1 MHLLFVAPR
10 FVTNRN
16 PPYSIIPQVCLA
28 RVVLINPALLALDE
42 ATANLDE
49 QTEKVF
55 QKVLEEKFKDAT
67 ILCVAHRLEPLRWC
81 RTKIEIGAGKLLS
94 ISDFNVAQ
102 LPAVHPADVQSSAP
116 ESSFQSR
123 KR

>member
-1 MHLLFVAPR
+1 
-10 FVTNRN
+10 
-16 PPYSIIPQVCLA
+16 LA
-28 RVVLINPALLALDE
+28 RVVLKNPALLALDE

-67 ILCVAHRLEPLRWC
+67 ILCVAHRLETLRWC
-81 RTKIEIGAGKLLS
+81 RIKIEIGAGSQLS
-94 ISDFNVAQ
+94 ISDLNVAQ
-102 LPAVHPADVQSSAP
+102 ISVLHPAHVHSSAP
-116 ESSFQSR
+116 EASILSH

>member
-1 MHLLFVAPR
+1 M
-10 FVTNRN
+10 
-16 PPYSIIPQVCLA
+16 A
-28 RVVLINPALLALDE
+28 RVVLTNPALLALDE

-67 ILCVAHRLEPLRWC
+67 ILCVAHRLETLRWC

-94 ISDFNVAQ
+94 IKEFNVAR
-102 LPAVHPADVQSSAP
+102 LPVVHSADVHSRAPQSS
-116 ESSFQSR
+116 F
-123 KR
+123 

>member
-1 MHLLFVAPR
+1 M
-10 FVTNRN
+10 
-16 PPYSIIPQVCLA
+16 CLA
-28 RVVLINPALLALDE
+28 RVVLKNPALLALDE

-67 ILCVAHRLEPLRWC
+67 ILCVAHRLDTLRWC

-94 ISDFNVAQ
+94 ICDCNVAQ
-102 LPAVHPADVQSSAP
+102 LPVVHPADVQSSAP
-116 ESSFQSR
+116 ESSFQSH
-123 KR
+123 K

>member
-1 MHLLFVAPR
+1 M
-10 FVTNRN
+10 
-16 PPYSIIPQVCLA
+16 A
-28 RVVLINPALLALDE
+28 RVVLKNPALLALDE

-67 ILCVAHRLEPLRWC
+67 ILCVAHRLETLRWC

-94 ISDFNVAQ
+94 ISEFNVAQ
-102 LPAVHPADVQSSAP
+102 LPVGHPTDVHSSAP
-116 ESSFQSR
+116 KSQEKMVGMLHTQ
-123 KR
+123 